1 MKSLLLSLLLVVSGT
16 CISQVKVETKETK
29 YLYLLTATY
38 EIIEPEGMYKSD
50 TITYYYRILRAGY
63 DYPSIQEGYFS
74 VTIFERIDGLVDFY
88 TELANLENKEDGT
101 YELSMRVERDGAIHA
116 IKTGSKI
123 KLTNNYNQYKYG
135 RYKMDD
141 IKTDLAL
148 LKSMLK
154 R

>member
-50 TITYYYRILRAGY
+50 TITYYSKTLMTGY
-63 DYPSIQEGYFS
+63 DYPSIQEGYFRVAILS
-74 VTIFERIDGLVDFY
+74 KIDGLVDFY

-123 KLTNNYNQYKYG
+123 KLTNNYNLYKYG
-135 RYKMDD
+135 KYKMDD

-148 LKSMLK
+148 LKSMLN

>member
-16 CISQVKVETKETK
+16 CMSQVKVETKETK

-50 TITYYYRILRAGY
+50 TITYYSRTLRAGY
-63 DYPSIQEGYFS
+63 DYPSILEGYFR
-74 VTIFERIDGLVDFY
+74 VAIFERIDGLVDFY

-101 YELSMRVERDGAIHA
+101 YELSMRVEKDGAIHA

-123 KLTNNYNQYKYG
+123 KLTNNYNLYKYG

-148 LKSMLK
+148 LKSMLN

>member
-38 EIIEPEGMYKSD
+38 EIIEPEGMFKSD
-50 TITYYYRILRAGY
+50 TITYYSKTLRAGY
-63 DYPSIQEGYFS
+63 DYPSIQEGYFQ

>member
-16 CISQVKVETKETK
+16 CMSQVKVEVKEK
-29 YLYLLTATY
+29 SYLYLLTTTY
-38 EIIEPEGMYKSD
+38 EIIPSSD
-50 TITYYYRILRAGY
+50 GTTTYYRRILRAGY
-63 DYPSIQEGYFS
+63 DYPAIQQGFFQVSIFK
-74 VTIFERIDGLVDFY
+74 RIDGLVDFY

-123 KLTNNYNQYKYG
+123 KLTNDYNIFKYG
-135 RYKMDD
+135 KYKMDD

-148 LKSMLK
+148 LKSMSGL
-154 R
+154 

>member
-1 MKSLLLSLLLVVSGT
+1 MKSLLLSLLLVVAGT

-38 EIIEPEGMYKSD
+38 EIREPERMFKSD
-50 TITYYYRILRAGY
+50 TITYYSKTLKTGY
-63 DYPSIQEGYFS
+63 DYPSIQEGYFRVS
-74 VTIFERIDGLVDFY
+74 ILSKIDGLVDFY

-101 YELSMRVERDGAIHA
+101 YELSMRTSGGSELHA

-123 KLTNNYNQYKYG
+123 KLTDYFNLDKYG
-135 RYKMDD
+135 KYKMDD

-148 LKSMLK
+148 LKSMLNQ
-154 R
+154 